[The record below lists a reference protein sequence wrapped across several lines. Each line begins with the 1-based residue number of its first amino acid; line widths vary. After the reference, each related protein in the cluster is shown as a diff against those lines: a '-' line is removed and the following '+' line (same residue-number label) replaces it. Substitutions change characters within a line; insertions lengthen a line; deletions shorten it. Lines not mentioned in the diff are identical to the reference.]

1 MTPEQT
7 KLVQQS
13 FARLAPAADAV
24 AEMFYRELF
33 ALDPGLRKLFKSDL
47 AQQGR
52 KLMSLLGTAIGNL
65 DRLESIAPV
74 ARDLGRRH
82 AAYGVASADYE
93 TVARALIGTL
103 EQGLGSDFTPALRE
117 AWASCYRV
125 LACEMQAGASEDRGE
140 VIVLE
145 SACQP
150 AVHSINTPMRVK
162 LMSPSFV
169 KYTPDI
175 EAVDPGFEEN
185 LQLVIGRTEQ
195 YIAQSVT
202 TEGTGRAV
210 RDAHAK
216 GYGLIRGEVEILDQV
231 PAEYAQGIYATPGK
245 HDALIRFSNGSPHA
259 GADARLGGAT
269 GLALKIFGIAG
280 PTLLEDEPDSGTFDY
295 ANINAPVFFCN
306 TVEHYLFVQQLF
318 VEAPTYFAQGTAGFH
333 RFYTDFLTGK
343 GTLDQDHW
351 AWDELLAFLRVLQSR
366 PVNLLLSTYWTM
378 GAVRHGGYIAKVR
391 FAPVPA
397 FADKV
402 VERDLDLASAAEVY
416 RPALIAELRERPYE
430 FDIQIQL
437 CADLTRMPV
446 EDVTVEW
453 PEQLS
458 PFVTV
463 AKLHLPQQDISDD
476 ANLEK
481 MDGLSFTPWRV
492 TAEHAPLGNIMRVRK
507 EVYRHSSI
515 LRHRLNQ
522 QPRVEPSTADQVL
535 AVQLQ
540 APPTWR

>member
-1 MTPEQT
+1 
-7 KLVQQS
+7 
-13 FARLAPAADAV
+13 
-24 AEMFYRELF
+24 
-33 ALDPGLRKLFKSDL
+33 
-47 AQQGR
+47 
-52 KLMSLLGTAIGNL
+52 MS
-65 DRLESIAPV
+65 
-74 ARDLGRRH
+74 
-82 AAYGVASADYE
+82 
-93 TVARALIGTL
+93 
-103 EQGLGSDFTPALRE
+103 
-117 AWASCYRV
+117 
-125 LACEMQAGASEDRGE
+125 
-140 VIVLE
+140 
-145 SACQP
+145 
-150 AVHSINTPMRVK
+150 
-162 LMSPSFV
+162 SPFI
-169 KYTPDI
+169 KYTPNI
-175 EAVDPGFEEN
+175 EGVDPGFEEN
-185 LQLVIGRTEQ
+185 LQIVIGRTEQ
-195 YIAQSVT
+195 YISQSVT

-216 GYGLIRGEVEILDQV
+216 GYGLVRGEVEILDQL

-306 TVEHYLFVQQLF
+306 MVEHYLFVQQLF
-318 VEAPTYFAQGTAGFH
+318 VEAPAYFAQGTVGLH
-333 RFYTDFLTGK
+333 RFYTDYLTGK

-378 GAVRHGGYIAKVR
+378 GAVRHGDYIAKVR

-397 FADKV
+397 LADKV
-402 VERDLDLASAAEVY
+402 VQRDLDLASAVEVY

-430 FDIQIQL
+430 FDIQVQL
-437 CADLTRMPV
+437 CADLAQMPV

-463 AKLHLPQQDISDD
+463 AKLRFPQQDISDD
-476 ANLEK
+476 VNLEK
-481 MDGLSFTPWRV
+481 MDALSFTPWRV
-492 TAEHAPLGNIMRVRK
+492 TADHAPLGNIMRVRK

-522 QPRVEPSTADQVL
+522 QLRTEPGTADEVL
-535 AVQLQ
+535 AVKLQ
-540 APPTWR
+540 APPSWR